1 MDILGIGITE
11 IIVILLV
18 SVIFLGPARMV
29 QVASKMGFYWRT
41 AQKFLREAAD
51 AATVNLDITEPEV
64 ELESAVALL
73 IITIPFP
80 PSPPEPFPPSPSPS
94 VPAAPGPPPLTSP

>member
-29 QVASKMGFYWRT
+29 QVSSKMGFYWRT

-64 ELESAVALL
+64 EQEGHEDTKAPVDS
-73 IITIPFP
+73 IKR
-80 PSPPEPFPPSPSPS
+80 S
-94 VPAAPGPPPLTSP
+94 VTDNSTPDSNGTSREYD

>member
-51 AATVNLDITEPEV
+51 AATVNLDIAEPEV
-64 ELESAVALL
+64 EQEGHDDTKVPVDS
-73 IITIPFP
+73 IKR
-80 PSPPEPFPPSPSPS
+80 S
-94 VPAAPGPPPLTSP
+94 VIENSTSDSNGSSREYD